1 MKAVIQR
8 VSRAHVSVGHHTIGK
23 IEAGLLVLLGIT
35 QSDNPVQTKWLA
47 EKIAN
52 LRIFSDAEGKMN
64 LSVKD
69 LQLGVLVIS
78 QFTLYGN
85 CIGGRRP
92 DFMQAAR
99 PEHAEPLYNDFVHK
113 MAHVLGYPVQ
123 TGSFGAS
130 MQVHL
135 VNNGPVTLIIDTA
148 TRDAQN

>member
-1 MKAVIQR
+1 MKAVLQR
-8 VSRAHVSVGHHTIGK
+8 VAKAHVSVGHHTVGK
-23 IEAGLLVLLGIT
+23 IDAGLLVLLGIT
-35 QSDNPVQTKWLA
+35 HSDGAQEAKWLA

-52 LRIFSDAEGKMN
+52 LRIFSDDNGKMN

-85 CIGGRRP
+85 CLEGRRP
-92 DFMQAAR
+92 DFIEAAR
-99 PEHAEPLYNDFVHK
+99 PEHAEPLYKEFIHK
-113 MAHVLGYPVQ
+113 ISHTLGYPVE

-135 VNNGPVTLIIDTA
+135 VNNGPVTFIIDSDKKET
-148 TRDAQN
+148 

>member
-8 VSRAHVSVGHHTIGK
+8 VSSDHVSVNTHTVGK

-35 QSDNPVQTKWLA
+35 QSDTAAQAKWLA
-47 EKIAN
+47 EKIVH
-52 LRIFSDAEGKMN
+52 LRIFSDDDGKMN

-69 LQLGVLVIS
+69 LQLGVLVVS

-85 CIGGRRP
+85 CLGGRRP
-92 DFMQAAR
+92 DFIQAAR
-99 PEHAEPLYNDFVHK
+99 PEHAEPLYNDFIHK
-113 MAHVLGYPVQ
+113 LSHALGYPVE

-135 VNNGPVTLIIDTA
+135 VNNGPVTLIIETDTK
-148 TRDAQN
+148 DA

>member
-1 MKAVIQR
+1 MKAVVQR
-8 VSRAHVSVGHHTIGK
+8 VSSAHVSVNHQSVGEMEG
-23 IEAGLLVLLGIT
+23 GLLVLLGIT
-35 QSDNPVQTKWLA
+35 ANDTKAQTKWLA

-52 LRIFSDAEGKMN
+52 LRIFSDLDGKMN

-69 LQLGVLVIS
+69 LQLGVLVVS

-85 CIGGRRP
+85 CMSGRRP
-92 DFMQAAR
+92 DFMQASR

-113 MAHVLGYPVQ
+113 MSQQLGYPVQ

-135 VNNGPVTLIIDTA
+135 VNDGPVTLIIETHSLIL
-148 TRDAQN
+148 